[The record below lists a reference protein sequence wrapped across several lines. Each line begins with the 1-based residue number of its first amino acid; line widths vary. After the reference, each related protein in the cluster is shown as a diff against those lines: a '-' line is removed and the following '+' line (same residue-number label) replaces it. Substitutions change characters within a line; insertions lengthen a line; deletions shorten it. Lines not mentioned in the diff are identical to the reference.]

1 LINGALPTSRQR
13 TSIDAVTSELVREI
27 ARANSAKPAGEAQTI
42 AVVAGVQGRSV
53 ALQSTSPFAGA
64 NGQPQE
70 ERDWLVTFPRQDGSV
85 LYFAFVAPQSQFE
98 YLRPTYEAM
107 LKSVQS

>member
-1 LINGALPTSRQR
+1 MINGAQPTSRQR

-42 AVVAGVQGRSV
+42 AVAGVQGRSV

>member
-1 LINGALPTSRQR
+1 LINGAQPTSRQR
-13 TSIDAVTSELVREI
+13 TSIDAATSELVREI

-42 AVVAGVQGRSV
+42 AVAGVQGRSV